1 MAVLGFLFFIVA
13 AFLIVKLFYSLINN
27 LRNKEYIKALP
38 KIIVLLYLVLQL
50 FMKVYRHY

>member
-13 AFLIVKLFYSLINN
+13 AFLIIKLFYSLINN

-50 FMKVYRHY
+50 FVKVYRH